1 MATRKKLENSDSENK
16 IEEVATP
23 SRSTNPLVF
32 VSHDSRDAELAE
44 EFSDLLKKASA
55 GALKSFRSSD
65 RKGTQGIEYGLEW
78 YPAIMAK
85 IDEASDVVCLLT
97 QHSLDRPWI
106 LYEAGVAK
114 GKLDKKVIGLTIGI
128 PLSEAVNA
136 GPFAQ
141 FQNNDGNVDSITKL
155 VLDLVKKVPE
165 LDPDHDL
172 VKSLVESFFNKATD
186 IVGKIN
192 NTVSEKNENVDENS
206 AAKLFEE
213 VKIMFDSLPSRIEN
227 RIDPES
233 KRRRRRFH
241 PMMLEEVMHI
251 GLKSENPYLAFLMA
265 VCFFK
270 EDFPWIYEVG
280 LETYK
285 GLKSAK
291 TLTAKRKL
299 IFQFEQALE
308 LLRHPMMEEAY
319 GHSKDLY
326 IFRKDLT
333 HFMHNFLDGYLRET
347 EIKN

>member
-1 MATRKKLENSDSENK
+1 MATRKKLENSDIENK
-16 IEEVATP
+16 IEEAVVPTLT
-23 SRSTNPLVF
+23 TNPLVF
-32 VSHDSRDAELAE
+32 VSHDTRDAELAE
-44 EFSDLLKKASA
+44 EFSDLLKKASV

-65 RKGTQGIEYGLEW
+65 RKGTQGIEFGQEW
-78 YPAIMAK
+78 YPAIMEK

-97 QHSLDRPWI
+97 QHSIERPWI

-114 GKLDKKVIGLTIGI
+114 GKLDKKVIGLALGI
-128 PLSEAVNA
+128 PLAEAA
-136 GPFAQ
+136 TGPFAQ

-155 VLDLVKKVPE
+155 VFDLVRKVPQLE
-165 LDPDHDL
+165 PEQETIRP
-172 VKSLVESFFNKATD
+172 LVETFHKKATE
-186 IVGKIN
+186 IVSKIDKPTN
-192 NTVSEKNENVDENS
+192 EKSGNVDENS
-206 AAKLFEE
+206 TAKLFEE

-251 GLKSENPYLAFLMA
+251 GIKSENPYLGFLMA

-270 EDFPWIYEVG
+270 EDFPWIYEIG

-291 TLTAKRKL
+291 TLTTKRKL
-299 IFQFEQALE
+299 LFQFEQALD
-308 LLRHPMMEEAY
+308 LLRHPMMEEVY

-333 HFMHNFLDGYLRET
+333 HFMHNFLDGYLRDT